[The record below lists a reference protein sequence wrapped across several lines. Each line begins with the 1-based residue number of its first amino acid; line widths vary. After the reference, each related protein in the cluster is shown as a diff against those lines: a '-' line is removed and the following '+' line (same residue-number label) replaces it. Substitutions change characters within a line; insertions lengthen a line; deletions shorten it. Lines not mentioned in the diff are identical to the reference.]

1 MGAKAWS
8 FVFGYFCVNSAI
20 WTLATLSLLTLTRA
34 PVHDPTAIQ
43 GLFSLDIFTAITGVI
58 GGAVIGILA
67 LMTRSYA
74 LSTGV
79 LLLWIVG
86 VVLTP
91 VREIF
96 IGLPILLNA
105 IFADIPAVGVVV
117 SQVIVAFGALLLF
130 VFIVEILAGREI
142 WG

>member
-8 FVFGYFCVNSAI
+8 FVFGYFCINAAI
-20 WTLATLSLLTLTRA
+20 WTLATLSILTLTRA

-43 GLFSLDIFTAITGVI
+43 NLFSLDIFTAITGVV

-86 VVLTP
+86 IILTP
-91 VREIF
+91 VRDIF
-96 IGLPILLNA
+96 VGLPVLLNA
-105 IFADIPAVGVVV
+105 IFADAPVVGTVV
-117 SQVIVAFGALLLF
+117 SQVIVAFGALMLF
-130 VFIVEILAGREI
+130 IFIVEILAGRDI